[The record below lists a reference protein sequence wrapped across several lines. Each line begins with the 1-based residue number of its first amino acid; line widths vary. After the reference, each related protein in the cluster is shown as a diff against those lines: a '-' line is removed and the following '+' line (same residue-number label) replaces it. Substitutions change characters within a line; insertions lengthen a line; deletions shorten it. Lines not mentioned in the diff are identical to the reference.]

1 MKKSL
6 AIFFVALLCPV
17 LAFAQTDDAQMKE
30 RDFVR
35 ELTYRQK
42 EYQSQQGYLSD
53 KEEKIA
59 QELNSDISLQNT
71 EPNAA
76 TLQRIDNLKAR
87 ILEYLQDQIKNDR
100 DYISYLEMRLSE
112 LLDYKFP
119 TLKAIQ
125 KLDESKVSAQAVALV
140 SAKDDTPSAPQEP
153 QGTSENK
160 PDTVNE
166 EEPAPEQP
174 QNAANPDQGAIQVY
188 KHERVPL
195 STSE

>member
-6 AIFFVALLCPV
+6 AISAVLCILFPV
-17 LAFAQTDDAQMKE
+17 SCLAQDAPDKE

-42 EYQSQQGYLSD
+42 EYQSQQSYLSE
-53 KEEKIA
+53 KEARIA
-59 QELNSDISLQNT
+59 EELNSDISLQNA

-100 DYISYLEMRLSE
+100 DYVSYLEMRLSE

-119 TLKAIQ
+119 TLKAIE
-125 KLDESKVSAQAVALV
+125 KLDEQKA
-140 SAKDDTPSAPQEP
+140 PPQEAAP
-153 QGTSENK
+153 
-160 PDTVNE
+160 VAAE
-166 EEPAPEQP
+166 EEVPPEQEQP
-174 QNAANPDQGAIQVY
+174 QNATEPDQIPMQEF
-188 KHERVPL
+188 KHERTPI
-195 STSE
+195 STTE